1 MTWLLHQ
8 KAAIPKIVSPFRAS
22 IFPKPTREVISMIC
36 IEFGYDDDETV
47 DEPILGM
54 LGKI

>member
-1 MTWLLHQ
+1 
-8 KAAIPKIVSPFRAS
+8 
-22 IFPKPTREVISMIC
+22 MIC

-54 LGKI
+54 LGKIWCDA